1 MVSSAAA
8 MFTLSTVSIHSPAW
22 HIVIGM
28 VLSGIGMGAF
38 SSPNTSA
45 IMGSLPRDK
54 YGVVSAFVNLTRT
67 SANVS
72 GVALA
77 TTLVTITMA
86 SQGFEPNLSAVSGAG
101 GDGVRMAFVDG
112 LSTALRVSGA
122 LMVFGLVLTVVR
134 PDPRVVTPPA
144 PAQASRAAAGDD

>member
-1 MVSSAAA
+1 
-8 MFTLSTVSIHSPAW
+8 MFTLSTVGVNSPAW

-28 VLSGIGMGAF
+28 VLSGVGMGTF

-45 IMGSLPRDK
+45 IMGSLSRDK
-54 YGVVSAFVNLTRT
+54 YGVVSGFVNLTRT

-86 SQGFEPNLSAVSGAG
+86 SQGFEPTLSAVSEVGGA
-101 GDGVRMAFVDG
+101 GVRMAFVEG

-122 LMVFGLVLTVVR
+122 LMALALVLTAVR
-134 PDPRVVTPPA
+134 PDPRAGRQPSPVA
-144 PAQASRAAAGDD
+144 ASRSAAGDD